1 MVEIQMNGNK
11 NLGLLHIQYGE
22 SANKSKTKTF
32 RVIKLFVSY
41 AKTLPSPGN
50 RTENLKL
57 VPEIHLMTL
66 RKLPDKTIHDSSNI

>member
-41 AKTLPSPGN
+41 AKTLPSTGK
-50 RTENLKL
+50 RTENKPTALKL
-57 VPEIHLMTL
+57 VLDIHLMT
-66 RKLPDKTIHDSSNI
+66 P

>member
-1 MVEIQMNGNK
+1 MTVEIQMNGNK

-50 RTENLKL
+50 RTESTQQLLKL
-57 VPEIHLMTL
+57 ILDIHLMI
-66 RKLPDKTIHDSSNI
+66 P

>member
-41 AKTLPSPGN
+41 AKTLPSPGKGLKIPN
-50 RTENLKL
+50 SFETRT
-57 VPEIHLMTL
+57 
-66 RKLPDKTIHDSSNI
+66 